1 MTQVAR
7 KLGLRVNRIYK
18 WTKQLEGKQGDAF
31 SGKRTATDKSAKIR
45 RLNKALAAGQEEN
58 EFLKKRPCSLRR
70 TSHEVCSDSP
80 MPPPILG
87 SDITFIPTRQGWLYL
102 AVIIDLYSRAVIGWA
117 MHKRMK
123 GRVGNGCLEDGANAS
138 EG

>member
-1 MTQVAR
+1 MTVPAPNRLEREFVAKHPNQR
-7 KLGLRVNRIYK
+7 WV
-18 WTKQLEGKQGDAF
+18 
-31 SGKRTATDKSAKIR
+31 
-45 RLNKALAAGQEEN
+45 
-58 EFLKKRPCSLRR
+58 
-70 TSHEVCSDSP
+70 
-80 MPPPILG
+80 

-123 GRVGNGCLEDGANAS
+123 GRVGNGCLEDGADAS